1 MDPFNAMRENEKGL
15 LKLMLLQPPTV
26 PEDTCGEATIRIKL
40 NMPNLASPG
49 AAYRSIWTHLCGFNG
64 LTDAFEIK
72 KGGDVCSW

>member
-49 AAYRSIWTHLCGFNG
+49 AAYRSI
-64 LTDAFEIK
+64 
-72 KGGDVCSW
+72 